1 MAMNRISRAALTG
14 CWFIVRVGLLV
25 AVAGVIAAWALTRT
39 VDREF
44 RHSEVTVP
52 DVRGLSEEEA
62 TTRLQASELNL
73 LVDSRRAVEG
83 MDAGHVAWQDPAP
96 GASTRRQRVVKVVLS
111 LGPQVAQVPD
121 VVGRSRREAQLALR
135 ALKAVVGQ
143 VISVSA
149 TQAPDVVLA
158 QSPMAGEPLEEG
170 QRVDLL
176 ISAGMARPAFVMP
189 DLRGRPVHEVEGLL
203 ESVGLRIAS
212 RREELAPGPPGV
224 VRSQSPQAG
233 SRVMRDTGISIVV
246 SRGAEAPVTPRSG
259 LLEKER

>member
-1 MAMNRISRAALTG
+1 MNRFTRAALTG
-14 CWFIVRVGLLV
+14 CWVLVRVGILV
-25 AVAGVIAAWALTRT
+25 AVAGLIAAWALMRT

-52 DVRGLSEEEA
+52 DVRGLSEDDA
-62 TTRLQASELNL
+62 TERLRASDLNL
-73 LVDSRRAVEG
+73 LVDSRRPVEG
-83 MDAGHVAWQDPAP
+83 MEAGHVAWQEPAP

-111 LGPQVAQVPD
+111 MGAQVAEVPD
-121 VVGRSRREAQLALR
+121 VVGRSRREAQLSLR

-143 VISVSA
+143 VVTISA
-149 TQAPDVVLA
+149 PQAPDVVLA
-158 QSPMAGEPLEEG
+158 QAPMAGEPLEEG

-176 ISAGMARPAFVMP
+176 VSAGMPRPAFVMP
-189 DLRGRPVHEVEGLL
+189 DLRGRPAREVEGLL

-212 RREELAPGPPGV
+212 KREEFAPGPPGL

-246 SRGAEAPVTPRSG
+246 SREAEAPVTPRSG
-259 LLEKER
+259 LLDKER